1 MKKIFLS
8 LSLASALFAASIN
21 FNESTATANRVNPA
35 AGNAVLS
42 YHDSIKDAKKSVV
55 NISTS
60 KTITRA
66 NRPSPL
72 DDFFNDPYFKQFFDF
87 DFSQRKGK
95 NDKEVVS
102 SLGSGVIIS
111 KDGYKDGYIVT
122 NNHVVDDADTIT
134 VNLPGSD
141 IEYKAKLIGKDPKTD
156 LAVIKIEANNLSAIT
171 FTNSDDLMEGDVV
184 FALGNPFG
192 VGFSVTSGII
202 SALNKDN
209 IGLNQYENFI
219 QTDASINPGNSGG
232 ALVDS
237 RGYLVG
243 INSAIL
249 SRGGGNNGIGFAIPS
264 NMVKDI
270 AKKLIEKGKIDR
282 GFLGVTIL
290 ALQGDT
296 KKAYKNQEGAL
307 ITDVQKG
314 SSADEAGLKRGD
326 LVTKVNDK
334 VIKSPIDLKNY
345 IGTLEIGQKI
355 SLSYERDGENK
366 QASFIL
372 KGEKENPKGV
382 QSDLIDGLSLRNLDP
397 RLKDRLQ
404 IPKDVNGV
412 LVDSVKEKSKGKN
425 SGFQE
430 GDIIIGVGQSE
441 IKNLKDLE
449 QALKQV
455 NKKEFTKVWVYRNGF
470 ATLLVLK

>member
-8 LSLASALFAASIN
+8 IGLASVLFAANIN
-21 FNESTATANRVNPA
+21 FNESTSSANRVNPA
-35 AGNAVLS
+35 DGGVILS

-66 NRPSPL
+66 NNFSPL
-72 DDFFNDPYFKQFFDF
+72 DDFFDDPYFKQFFDIP
-87 DFSQRKGK
+87 QRKNK
-95 NDKEVVS
+95 NDKEVIS

-111 KDGYKDGYIVT
+111 KDGYIVT
-122 NNHVVDDADTIT
+122 NNHVVEDADTIT

-141 IEYKAKLIGKDPKTD
+141 TEYKAKLIGKDPKTD
-156 LAVIKIEANNLSAIT
+156 LAVIKIDAKNLSAIT
-171 FTNSDDLMEGDVV
+171 FANSDNLMEGDVV

-237 RGYLVG
+237 RGFLVG

-270 AKKLIEKGKIDR
+270 AKKLIEKGKIER
-282 GFLGVTIL
+282 GFLGVTIS
-290 ALQGDT
+290 ALQGET

-326 LVTKVNDK
+326 LVTKVNGK
-334 VIKSPIDLKNY
+334 VIKNPIDLKNY
-345 IGTLEIGQKI
+345 IGTLDIGEKVTI
-355 SLSYERDGENK
+355 DFERDGNNK
-366 QASFIL
+366 QVSFIL
-372 KGEKENPKGV
+372 KGEKENKGV
-382 QSDLIDGLSLRNLDP
+382 QNNLIEGLSLRNLDP

-404 IPKDVNGV
+404 LPRDINGV
-412 LVDSVKEKSKGKN
+412 LVEKVKSKSKADEA
-425 SGFQE
+425 GFKE
-430 GDIIIGVGQSE
+430 GDVIVGIGQGE
-441 IKNLKDLE
+441 IKNLKDLD
-449 QALKQV
+449 QALKQA
-455 NKKEFTKVWVYRNGF
+455 NKKEFIKIWVYRNGF
-470 ATLLVLK
+470 TTLLVLR

>member
-21 FNESTATANRVNPA
+21 FNESTTTANRVNPA

-87 DFSQRKGK
+87 DFPQRKGK

-111 KDGYKDGYIVT
+111 KDGYIVT

-141 IEYKAKLIGKDPKTD
+141 TEYKAKLIGKDPKTD

-282 GFLGVTIL
+282 GFLGVT
-290 ALQGDT
+290 
-296 KKAYKNQEGAL
+296 
-307 ITDVQKG
+307 
-314 SSADEAGLKRGD
+314 
-326 LVTKVNDK
+326 
-334 VIKSPIDLKNY
+334 
-345 IGTLEIGQKI
+345 
-355 SLSYERDGENK
+355 
-366 QASFIL
+366 
-372 KGEKENPKGV
+372 
-382 QSDLIDGLSLRNLDP
+382 
-397 RLKDRLQ
+397 
-404 IPKDVNGV
+404 
-412 LVDSVKEKSKGKN
+412 
-425 SGFQE
+425 
-430 GDIIIGVGQSE
+430 
-441 IKNLKDLE
+441 
-449 QALKQV
+449 
-455 NKKEFTKVWVYRNGF
+455 
-470 ATLLVLK
+470 

>member
-8 LSLASALFAASIN
+8 LSLAGALFAASIN
-21 FNESTATANRVNPA
+21 FNESTTTVNRVNPA

-66 NRPSPL
+66 NSPSPL

-87 DFSQRKGK
+87 DFPQRKGK

-111 KDGYKDGYIVT
+111 KDGYIVT
-122 NNHVVDDADTIT
+122 NNHVVDDTNTIT

-141 IEYKAKLIGKDPKTD
+141 TEYKAKLIGKDPKTD

-282 GFLGVTIL
+282 GFLGVTIS

-326 LVTKVNDK
+326 LVIKVNDK
-334 VIKSPIDLKNY
+334 IIKSPIDLKNY

-366 QASFIL
+366 QASFTL
-372 KGEKENPKGV
+372 KSEKENPKGV

-412 LVDSVKEKSKGKN
+412 LIDSVKEKSKGKN

>member
-8 LSLASALFAASIN
+8 IGLASALFATSIN
-21 FNESTATANRVNPA
+21 FNESTSSANRVNPA
-35 AGNAVLS
+35 DGGVILS

-60 KTITRA
+60 KTITRT
-66 NRPSPL
+66 NNFSPL
-72 DDFFNDPYFKQFFDF
+72 DDFFDDPYFKQFFDIP
-87 DFSQRKGK
+87 QRKNK
-95 NDKEVVS
+95 SDKEVIS

-111 KDGYKDGYIVT
+111 KDGYIVT
-122 NNHVVDDADTIT
+122 NNHVVEDADTIT

-141 IEYKAKLIGKDPKTD
+141 TEYKAKLIGKDPKTD
-156 LAVIKIEANNLSAIT
+156 LAVIKIEAKNLSAIT
-171 FTNSDDLMEGDVV
+171 FANSDNLMEGDVV

-237 RGYLVG
+237 RGFLVG

-264 NMVKDI
+264 NMVEDI
-270 AKKLIEKGKIDR
+270 AKKLIEKGKIER
-282 GFLGVTIL
+282 GFLGVTIS
-290 ALQGDT
+290 ALQGET

-326 LVTKVNDK
+326 LVIKVNGK

-345 IGTLEIGQKI
+345 IGTLEIGEKVVI
-355 SLSYERDGENK
+355 DYERDGSNK
-366 QASFIL
+366 QTSFTL
-372 KGEKENPKGV
+372 KGEKENKGV
-382 QSDLIDGLSLRNLDP
+382 QNNLIEGLSLRNLDP

-404 IPKDVNGV
+404 LPRDINGV
-412 LVDSVKEKSKGKN
+412 LVEKVKSKSKAEEV
-425 SGFQE
+425 GFKE
-430 GDIIIGVGQSE
+430 GDVIIGIGQDE
-441 IKNLKDLE
+441 IKNLKDLD

-455 NKKEFTKVWVYRNGF
+455 NKKEFMKIWVYRNGF
-470 ATLLVLK
+470 TTLLVLR

>member
-8 LSLASALFAASIN
+8 IGLASVLFAANIN
-21 FNESTATANRVNPA
+21 FNESTSSANRVNPA
-35 AGNAVLS
+35 DGGVILS

-66 NRPSPL
+66 NSFSPL
-72 DDFFNDPYFKQFFDF
+72 DDFFDDPYFKQFFDIP
-87 DFSQRKGK
+87 QRKNK
-95 NDKEVVS
+95 NDKEVIS

-111 KDGYKDGYIVT
+111 KDGYIVT
-122 NNHVVDDADTIT
+122 NNHVVEDADTIT

-141 IEYKAKLIGKDPKTD
+141 TEYKAKLIGKDPKTD
-156 LAVIKIEANNLSAIT
+156 LAVIKIDAKNLSAIT
-171 FTNSDDLMEGDVV
+171 FANSDNLMEGDVV

-237 RGYLVG
+237 RGFLVG

-270 AKKLIEKGKIDR
+270 AKKLIEKGKIER
-282 GFLGVTIL
+282 GFLGVTIS
-290 ALQGDT
+290 ALQGET

-314 SSADEAGLKRGD
+314 SSADETGLKRGD
-326 LVTKVNDK
+326 LVTKVNGK
-334 VIKSPIDLKNY
+334 VIKNPIDLKNY
-345 IGTLEIGQKI
+345 IGTLDIGEKVTI
-355 SLSYERDGENK
+355 DFERDGNNK
-366 QASFIL
+366 QVSFIL
-372 KGEKENPKGV
+372 KGEKENKGV
-382 QSDLIDGLSLRNLDP
+382 QNNLIEGLSLRNLDP

-404 IPKDVNGV
+404 LPRDINGV
-412 LVDSVKEKSKGKN
+412 LVEKVKSKSKADEA
-425 SGFQE
+425 GFKE
-430 GDIIIGVGQSE
+430 GDVIVGIGQGE
-441 IKNLKDLE
+441 IKNLKDLD
-449 QALKQV
+449 QALKQA
-455 NKKEFTKVWVYRNGF
+455 NKKEFIKIWVYRNGF
-470 ATLLVLK
+470 TTLLVLR

>member
-1 MKKIFLS
+1 MKKLVFC
-8 LSLASALFAASIN
+8 LSLAGAMFAASIN
-21 FNESTATANRVNPA
+21 FNEIAPGATRLNPA
-35 AGNAVLS
+35 QGNNVILS
-42 YHDSIKDAKKSVV
+42 YNAIIQDAKKSVV

-60 KTITRA
+60 KTITRSS
-66 NRPSPL
+66 RQSPL
-72 DDFFNDPYFKQFFDF
+72 DDFFDDPYFKQFFDF
-87 DFSQRKGK
+87 NFPQGRGGDE
-95 NDKEVVS
+95 KELIS

-111 KDGYKDGYIVT
+111 KDGYIVT
-122 NNHVVDDADTIT
+122 NNHVVDDADTIM

-141 IEYKAKLIGKDPKTD
+141 TEYKAKLIGKDPKTD
-156 LAVIKIEANNLSAIT
+156 LAVIKIEANNLWAIT
-171 FTNSDDLMEGDVV
+171 FSDSDSLMEGDVV

-192 VGFSVTSGII
+192 VGFSITSGII

-237 RGYLVG
+237 RGALVG

-249 SRGGGNNGIGFAIPS
+249 SRTGGNNGIGFAIPS

-270 AKKLIEKGKIDR
+270 ARKLIEKGKIER
-282 GFLGVTIL
+282 GFLGVTIA

-334 VIKSPIDLKNY
+334 IIKSPNDLKNY
-345 IGTLEIGQKI
+345 IGTLELNQKLTI
-355 SLSYERDGENK
+355 YYERDGENK
-366 QASFIL
+366 EISLIL
-372 KGEKENPKGV
+372 KGENETASKDIQTK
-382 QSDLIDGLSLRNLDP
+382 LIESLSLRNLDSKF
-397 RLKDRLQ
+397 RSQLQ
-404 IPKDVNGV
+404 IPKDIKGV
-412 LVDSVKEKSKGKN
+412 FVEKVREKSKAAN
-425 SGFQE
+425 SGFKK
-430 GDIIIGVGQSE
+430 GDIIIGVGQNE
-441 IKNLKDLE
+441 IRDLKDLDL
-449 QALKQV
+449 ALQK
-455 NKKEFTKVWVYRNGF
+455 NEKKEFIKIWVYRNGF
-470 ATLLVLK
+470 VTLLVLK

>member
-8 LSLASALFAASIN
+8 IGLASALFATSIN
-21 FNESTATANRVNPA
+21 FNESTSSANRVNPA
-35 AGNAVLS
+35 DGGVILS

-66 NRPSPL
+66 NSFSPL
-72 DDFFNDPYFKQFFDF
+72 DDFFDDPYFKQFFDIP
-87 DFSQRKGK
+87 QRKNK
-95 NDKEVVS
+95 SDKEVIS

-111 KDGYKDGYIVT
+111 KDGYIVT
-122 NNHVVDDADTIT
+122 NNHVVEDADTIT

-141 IEYKAKLIGKDPKTD
+141 TEYKAKLIGKDPKTD
-156 LAVIKIEANNLSAIT
+156 LAVIKIEAKNLSAIT
-171 FTNSDDLMEGDVV
+171 FANSDNLMEGDVV

-237 RGYLVG
+237 RGFLVG

-264 NMVKDI
+264 NMVEDI
-270 AKKLIEKGKIDR
+270 AKKLIEKGKIER
-282 GFLGVTIL
+282 GFLGVTIS
-290 ALQGDT
+290 ALQGET

-326 LVTKVNDK
+326 LVTKVNNK

-345 IGTLEIGQKI
+345 IGTLEIGEKVVI
-355 SLSYERDGENK
+355 DYERDGNNK
-366 QASFIL
+366 QTSFTL
-372 KGEKENPKGV
+372 KGEKENKGV
-382 QSDLIDGLSLRNLDP
+382 QNNLIEGLSLRNLDP
-397 RLKDRLQ
+397 RIKDRLQ
-404 IPKDVNGV
+404 LPRDINGV
-412 LVDSVKEKSKGKN
+412 LVEKVKSKSKAEEV
-425 SGFQE
+425 GFKE
-430 GDIIIGVGQSE
+430 GDVIIGIGQDE
-441 IKNLKDLE
+441 IKNLKDLD

-455 NKKEFTKVWVYRNGF
+455 NKKEFMKIWVYRNGF
-470 ATLLVLK
+470 TTLLVLR

>member
-8 LSLASALFAASIN
+8 IGLASALFATSIN
-21 FNESTATANRVNPA
+21 FNESTSLANRVNPA
-35 AGNAVLS
+35 DGGVILS

-66 NRPSPL
+66 NSFSPL
-72 DDFFNDPYFKQFFDF
+72 DDFFDDPYFKQFFDIP
-87 DFSQRKGK
+87 QRKNK
-95 NDKEVVS
+95 SDKEVIS

-111 KDGYKDGYIVT
+111 KDGYIVT
-122 NNHVVDDADTIT
+122 NNHVVEDADTIT

-141 IEYKAKLIGKDPKTD
+141 TEYKAKLIGKDPKTD
-156 LAVIKIEANNLSAIT
+156 LAVIKIEAKNLSAIT
-171 FTNSDDLMEGDVV
+171 FANSDNLMEGDVV

-237 RGYLVG
+237 RGFLVG

-264 NMVKDI
+264 NMVEDI
-270 AKKLIEKGKIDR
+270 AKKLIEKGKIER
-282 GFLGVTIL
+282 GFLGVTIS
-290 ALQGDT
+290 ALQGET

-326 LVTKVNDK
+326 LVTKVNNK

-345 IGTLEIGQKI
+345 IGTLEIGEKVVI
-355 SLSYERDGENK
+355 DYERDGSNK
-366 QASFIL
+366 QTSFTL
-372 KGEKENPKGV
+372 KGEKENKGV
-382 QSDLIDGLSLRNLDP
+382 QNNLIEGLSLRNLDP
-397 RLKDRLQ
+397 RIKDRLQ
-404 IPKDVNGV
+404 LPRDINGV
-412 LVDSVKEKSKGKN
+412 LVEKVKSKSKAEEV
-425 SGFQE
+425 GFKE
-430 GDIIIGVGQSE
+430 GDVIIGIGQDE
-441 IKNLKDLE
+441 IKNLKDLD

-455 NKKEFTKVWVYRNGF
+455 NKKEFMKIWVYRNGF
-470 ATLLVLK
+470 TTLLVLR

>member
-87 DFSQRKGK
+87 DFPQRKGK

-111 KDGYKDGYIVT
+111 KDGYIVT

-307 ITDVQKG
+307 IADVQKG

>member
-87 DFSQRKGK
+87 DFPQRKGK

-111 KDGYKDGYIVT
+111 KDGYIVT

-296 KKAYKNQEGAL
+296 KKAYKNQEGVL

-326 LVTKVNDK
+326 LVTKVNNK

>member
-1 MKKIFLS
+1 MKKLILS
-8 LSLASALFAASIN
+8 LSLASALFAANIN
-21 FNESTATANRVNPA
+21 FNETSITSNRVNPA
-35 AGNAVLS
+35 AGDVVLS
-42 YHDSIKDAKKSVV
+42 YHNSIRDAKKSVV

-87 DFSQRKGK
+87 DFPQRRGG

-111 KDGYKDGYIVT
+111 QDGYIVT
-122 NNHVVDDADTIT
+122 NNHVVDDADTIS
-134 VNLPGSD
+134 VSLPGSD
-141 IEYKAKLIGKDPKTD
+141 TEYKAKLIGKDPKTD
-156 LAVIKIEANNLSAIT
+156 LAVIKIEANNLWAIT
-171 FTNSDDLMEGDVV
+171 FTNSDDLTEGDVV

-237 RGYLVG
+237 RGFLVG

-270 AKKLIEKGKIDR
+270 AKKLIEKGRIDR
-282 GFLGVTIL
+282 GFLGVTIS

-296 KKAYKNQEGAL
+296 KKAYKNQDGAL
-307 ITDVQKG
+307 ITDIQKG

-334 VIKSPIDLKNY
+334 VIKSPSDLKNY

-355 SLSYERDGENK
+355 SLDFERDGENK
-366 QASFIL
+366 RVDFIL
-372 KGEKENPKGV
+372 KGEKENPKAV
-382 QSDLIDGLSLRNLDP
+382 QNDLIEGMTLRNLDP
-397 RLKDRLQ
+397 RFKERLQ

-412 LVDSVKEKSKGKN
+412 FVESVKDKSRAKD
-425 SGFQE
+425 SGFKE

-449 QALKQV
+449 QALRQV
-455 NKKEFTKVWVYRNGF
+455 KKKEFTKIWVYRNGF
-470 ATLLVLK
+470 ATLLILK

>member
-1 MKKIFLS
+1 MKKILLS
-8 LSLASALFAASIN
+8 LSLAGVLFAANIN
-21 FNESTATANRVNPA
+21 FNESTTVANRVNPA
-35 AGNAVLS
+35 AGNVVLS
-42 YHDSIKDAKKSVV
+42 YHDAIKDAKKSVV

-60 KTITRA
+60 KTVTRS

-87 DFSQRKGK
+87 DFPQRKGK
-95 NDKEVVS
+95 SDKEVVS

-111 KDGYKDGYIVT
+111 KDGYIVT
-122 NNHVVDDADTIT
+122 NNHVVEDADSIS
-134 VNLPGSD
+134 VNLLGSD
-141 IEYKAKLIGKDPKTD
+141 TEYKAKLIGKDPKTD
-156 LAVIKIEANNLSAIT
+156 LAVIKIEVNNLSAIT

-326 LVTKVNDK
+326 LVIKVNDK
-334 VIKSPIDLKNY
+334 VIKNPIDLKNY

-355 SLSYERDGENK
+355 SLSYERDKENR
-366 QASFIL
+366 QTTFIL

-397 RLKDRLQ
+397 RFKERFE
-404 IPKDVNGV
+404 IPKDINGV

-430 GDIIIGVGQSE
+430 GDIIIGVGQNE
-441 IKNLKDLE
+441 IKNLKDLD
-449 QALKQV
+449 QALKQA
-455 NKKEFTKVWVYRNGF
+455 NKKELIKVWVYRNGF
-470 ATLLVLK
+470 ATLLILK

>member
-1 MKKIFLS
+1 
-8 LSLASALFAASIN
+8 
-21 FNESTATANRVNPA
+21 
-35 AGNAVLS
+35 
-42 YHDSIKDAKKSVV
+42 
-55 NISTS
+55 
-60 KTITRA
+60 
-66 NRPSPL
+66 
-72 DDFFNDPYFKQFFDF
+72 
-87 DFSQRKGK
+87 
-95 NDKEVVS
+95 
-102 SLGSGVIIS
+102 VIIS
-111 KDGYKDGYIVT
+111 QDGYIVT
-122 NNHVVDDADTIT
+122 NNHVVDDADTIS
-134 VNLPGSD
+134 VSLPGSD
-141 IEYKAKLIGKDPKTD
+141 TEYKAKLIGKDPKTD
-156 LAVIKIEANNLSAIT
+156 LAVIKIEANNLWAIT

-237 RGYLVG
+237 RGFLVG

-270 AKKLIEKGKIDR
+270 AKKLIEKGRIDR
-282 GFLGVTIL
+282 GFLGVTIS

-296 KKAYKNQEGAL
+296 KKAYKNQDGAL
-307 ITDVQKG
+307 ITDIQKG

-334 VIKSPIDLKNY
+334 VIKSPSDLKNY

-355 SLSYERDGENK
+355 SLDFERDGENK
-366 QASFIL
+366 RVDFIL
-372 KGEKENPKGV
+372 KGEKENPKAV
-382 QSDLIDGLSLRNLDP
+382 QNDLIEGMTLRNLEP
-397 RLKDRLQ
+397 RFKERLQ

-412 LVDSVKEKSKGKN
+412 FVESVKDKSRAKD
-425 SGFQE
+425 SGFKE
-430 GDIIIGVGQSE
+430 GDIIIGVGQIE

-449 QALKQV
+449 QAL
-455 NKKEFTKVWVYRNGF
+455 R
-470 ATLLVLK
+470 

>member
-1 MKKIFLS
+1 MKKLIVS
-8 LSLASALFAASIN
+8 LSLASALFAANIN
-21 FNESTATANRVNPA
+21 FNETSITSNRVNPA
-35 AGNAVLS
+35 AGDVVLS
-42 YHDSIKDAKKSVV
+42 YHNSIRDAKKSVV

-87 DFSQRKGK
+87 DFPQRRGG

-111 KDGYKDGYIVT
+111 QDGYIVT
-122 NNHVVDDADTIT
+122 NNHVVDDADTIS
-134 VNLPGSD
+134 VSLPGSD
-141 IEYKAKLIGKDPKTD
+141 TEYKAKLIGKDPKTD
-156 LAVIKIEANNLSAIT
+156 LAVIKIEANNLWAIT

-237 RGYLVG
+237 RGFLVG

-270 AKKLIEKGKIDR
+270 AKKLIEKGRIDR
-282 GFLGVTIL
+282 GFLGVTIS

-296 KKAYKNQEGAL
+296 KKL
-307 ITDVQKG
+307 IK
-314 SSADEAGLKRGD
+314 
-326 LVTKVNDK
+326 
-334 VIKSPIDLKNY
+334 IKM
-345 IGTLEIGQKI
+345 
-355 SLSYERDGENK
+355 
-366 QASFIL
+366 
-372 KGEKENPKGV
+372 
-382 QSDLIDGLSLRNLDP
+382 
-397 RLKDRLQ
+397 
-404 IPKDVNGV
+404 V
-412 LVDSVKEKSKGKN
+412 L
-425 SGFQE
+425 
-430 GDIIIGVGQSE
+430 
-441 IKNLKDLE
+441 
-449 QALKQV
+449 
-455 NKKEFTKVWVYRNGF
+455 
-470 ATLLVLK
+470 